1 MAIITRQPY
10 EVFKRN
16 LMKARG
22 LARLQFYLDDFLET
36 GGSATLGKV
45 QNFTNALM
53 HDILGMDMEEIGQLI
68 EPVVT
73 DKLSSRIEELREEGE
88 EQLETWAKK
97 IEPHALAIIEI
108 FEEIDL
114 LRTRVLLEH
123 AVVSAVTALHVYV
136 QDVTVSAVKLNRYI
150 ENRFH
155 KEIEKRLDR
164 GILRETGY
172 DSREAMGVAVSRTM
186 DFYHPN
192 DLRNH
197 FRQMLDNDAILTEKK
212 DRRMLGR
219 IIAYR
224 NLIVH
229 QGGLVDAKFKSR
241 THYKGR
247 LKEPVRLTRRRVEN
261 AISFIEELVSRIENE
276 IRETR
281 SPHR

>member
-1 MAIITRQPY
+1 MAMITNQPY

-53 HDILGMDMEEIGQLI
+53 HDILGVDMEEIGQLI
-68 EPVVT
+68 EPVMT
-73 DKLSSRIEELREEGE
+73 DKLGSRIEELREGGD

-114 LRTRVLLEH
+114 LRTRVLLEQ
-123 AVVSAVTALHVYV
+123 AIVSAVTALHVYV
-136 QDVTVSAVKLNRYI
+136 QDVTISAVKLNRYI

-155 KEIEKRLDR
+155 KEIEERLDR
-164 GILRETGY
+164 RILREAGD
-172 DSREAMGVAVSRTM
+172 DSREAMGVAVSRSL

-192 DLRNH
+192 ELRSH
-197 FRQMLDNDAILTEKK
+197 F
-212 DRRMLGR
+212 RRMLNKDVVLTEEKDRKMLVR
-219 IIAYR
+219 IVAYR

-241 THYKGR
+241 THYRGR
-247 LKEPVRLTRRRVEN
+247 LKEPVQLTRRRAEN
-261 AISFIEELVSRIENE
+261 AICFIEELVSRIEKE
-276 IRETR
+276 VREAR
-281 SPHR
+281 SPRR